1 MAGLDLRGDNDTKG
15 CVLEPH
21 SYRFPCLQPRTIKPP
36 FVGEFASSLEKQL
49 VWQCLRAC
57 VLLTNKLQRS
67 VTARVQLRLQ
77 FPVPWAAVGSLWHGV
92 SFQLSTAG
100 QAFPV
105 LAGGLELIAP
115 ATAVITLKTLGTCW
129 HRACS
134 LKDKHLPRVIG
145 RPFQHKDPWTL
156 LDAKLMTMKL
166 HLVVASVMP
175 LSNSKSLPSHR
186 TEEALKKELSHF
198 PNSHSKGTAETEKW
212 AGKPDDKWSCKDFFS
227 PAKHWDVLFLW
238 VLLGCTFVPQ
248 FSSTSTSTKWNL
260 KSLPWGMIW

>member
-1 MAGLDLRGDNDTKG
+1 MAGLDLRGDNNTKG

-21 SYRFPCLQPRTIKPP
+21 SYRFPCLQPRTIKSP

-129 HRACS
+129 HRARS

-156 LDAKLMTMKL
+156 LDAKLMTMKFR
-166 HLVVASVMP
+166 LVVASVMP